1 MIEVWFYNLKM
12 RTKLALAFSIPIIF
26 IFIQAVTAILSL
38 SEVNEDIVNLESVN
52 DVIALT
58 KDIKNA
64 ENQFSLTLENR
75 HIDDVFDKTDG
86 VFLEI
91 ERLYSAV
98 DNDEVKA
105 IFGLV
110 TRELEQYKIK
120 FNTYQ
125 TVAFSTGKV
134 AGRLDDISLKI
145 EHEFGNI
152 IDKSKKLL
160 QQEHTVESMES
171 IGTMLKQV
179 ADNEELLRDF
189 YEVQVAQKNYF
200 IAESNK
206 TLALLEQK
214 ITRLETAIR
223 SIDDIQEGTKR
234 LTDYIERYDQELR
247 KYVEEHALKVNM
259 SSDMSKALDSIVH
272 LIEQSKLLSDQQYQ
286 KNSQWSMTFNI
297 VLTSVVIIL
306 AMISWISFER
316 VIVPPLRQVVES
328 SGKIASGKLD
338 IDLISNRKDE
348 IGQVFDSTIT
358 MSQRLKTMVGGLTDN
373 ITRIANSS
381 EELSVLTNQTS
392 VSLVKQKDYIQDMS
406 QSMTDVGALSERMT
420 HEAKLASESAF
431 RTNQIA
437 KEGSSLIHNASDSM
451 NVLSDS
457 IIQLEQ
463 VVISVEEDSDSI
475 VSILHIIKSISE
487 QVNLLALN
495 AAIEAAR
502 AGEHGR
508 GFAVV
513 AEEVRALALKTQSSA
528 VEIENSIDTLKLGS
542 KKAAN
547 EIILCR
553 QQVENV
559 GVQTNEVSHVLSQ
572 IVNEVGKITTMS
584 QSIMGMTQSHENE
597 VSNINGKVASILE
610 VSVATAEGSQQI
622 ASTTVELTTIGE
634 ELRYLSSAFSF
645 SRSMQNNTLVSE
657 ATVRST
663 D

>member
-1 MIEVWFYNLKM
+1 MIKHWFYNIKM

-26 IFIQAVTAILSL
+26 ILIQAVSAISSL
-38 SEVNEDIVNLESVN
+38 SEVNKDIVNLESVN

-75 HIDDVFDKTDG
+75 NIDDVFDKIDR

-91 ERLYSAV
+91 ERLDSAV
-98 DNDEVKA
+98 NNDEVKN

-110 TRELEQYKIK
+110 SQELEQYKAK

-125 TVAFSTGKV
+125 AVAFSTGMIADK
-134 AGRLDDISLKI
+134 LDDISLKI
-145 EHEFGNI
+145 EHEFGNVI
-152 IDKSKKLL
+152 ERSKQFL
-160 QQEHTVESMES
+160 QGDHTEES
-171 IGTMLKQV
+171 IESIDTMLKQV

-200 IAESNK
+200 IAESDK
-206 TLALLEQK
+206 TLTLLEQK
-214 ITRLETAIR
+214 ITRLENAVR
-223 SIDDIQEGTKR
+223 SIEDTQAETKR
-234 LTDYIERYDQELR
+234 LSGYIERYDQELR
-247 KYVEEHALKVNM
+247 KYVEEHSLKVNM
-259 SSDMSKALDSIVH
+259 ISEMSQDLGSIVH
-272 LIEQSKLLSDQQYQ
+272 LIEQSKVLSDQQYQ
-286 KNSQWSMTFNI
+286 QNSQWNMTFNI
-297 VLTSVVIIL
+297 VLTLAVIIL
-306 AMISWISFER
+306 AMVSWILFER
-316 VIVPPLRQVVES
+316 VIVPPLHQVVES

-338 IDLISNRKDE
+338 VDLDSNRKDE
-348 IGQVFDSTIT
+348 IGLVFNSTVT
-358 MSQRLKTMVGGLTDN
+358 MSQRLKAMVGALTDN

-392 VSLVKQKDYIQDMS
+392 TSLVKQKDYIQDMS
-406 QSMTDVGALSERMT
+406 QSMADVESLSERMT

-437 KEGSSLIHNASDSM
+437 QEGNSLIHNATDSM
-451 NVLSDS
+451 KVLSGS
-457 IIQLEQ
+457 IVQLEQ
-463 VVISVEEDSDSI
+463 VVISVEEDSDNI

-528 VEIENSIDTLKLGS
+528 VEIENSIDTLKSGS

-559 GVQTNEVSHVLSQ
+559 GSQTNEVSQVLSQ
-572 IVNEVGKITTMS
+572 IVNEVGKITAMS
-584 QSIMGMTQSHENE
+584 ESITDMTQSHENE
-597 VSNINGKVASILE
+597 VININEKVASILD
-610 VSVATAEGSQQI
+610 VSVANAEGSQQI
-622 ASTTVELTTIGE
+622 ASTTVELSAIGE

-645 SRSMQNNTLVSE
+645 SRSKQSHTLAPDVNPLN
-657 ATVRST
+657 
-663 D
+663 